1 MYKGL
6 HFGPV
11 YKLVKRRFRISILT
25 RTNKS
30 TKVTK
35 MKVAVVVALALV
47 ILAVDV
53 QGGNTYASIRA
64 IDIGYKIYRVTCT
77 CRIAVEWCKAHPH
90 ACKGR

>member
-53 QGGNTYASIRA
+53 QGGKSMYTL
-64 IDIGYKIYRVTCT
+64 
-77 CRIAVEWCKAHPH
+77 
-90 ACKGR
+90 